1 MVPTLIF
8 LDFQLLFQQIQFRLH
23 WTAASHS
30 WGLFKVQNG
39 SSKNA
44 GLGVSGLW
52 AVFVI
57 GLEVSKSSVSNF
69 ETGGLRSLAKSRIY
83 HAIPL
88 FHKLAFQNYLQLDLA
103 SDFTL
108 LCQFWLPLSALYP
121 GISKLPLQL
130 SFSQKY
136 YQLVPCKSLEIP

>member
-30 WGLFKVQNG
+30 WGHFKVQNG

-57 GLEVSKSSVSNF
+57 GLEVSKSRSRILKPGVSQSRKVSNLPCYTPIPQISF
-69 ETGGLRSLAKSRIY
+69 LELSLARSRLRFY
-83 HAIPL
+83 
-88 FHKLAFQNYLQLDLA
+88 LALPVLVAFISFISRDFKITTVVIIQPKILLA
-103 SDFTL
+103 S
-108 LCQFWLPLSALYP
+108 AM
-121 GISKLPLQL
+121 
-130 SFSQKY
+130 
-136 YQLVPCKSLEIP
+136 